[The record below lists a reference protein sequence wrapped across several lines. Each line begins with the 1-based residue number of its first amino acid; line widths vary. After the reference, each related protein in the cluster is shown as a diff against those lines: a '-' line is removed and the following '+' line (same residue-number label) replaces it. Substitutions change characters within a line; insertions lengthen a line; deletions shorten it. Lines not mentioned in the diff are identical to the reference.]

1 MPSLHMIGL
10 YSINKHLSMSHVQRQ
25 IYQPNAPSRM
35 RSQGG
40 FYMKTDIITIKG
52 DLSGSEQIGLLLS
65 AC

>member
-1 MPSLHMIGL
+1 
-10 YSINKHLSMSHVQRQ
+10 
-25 IYQPNAPSRM
+25 M